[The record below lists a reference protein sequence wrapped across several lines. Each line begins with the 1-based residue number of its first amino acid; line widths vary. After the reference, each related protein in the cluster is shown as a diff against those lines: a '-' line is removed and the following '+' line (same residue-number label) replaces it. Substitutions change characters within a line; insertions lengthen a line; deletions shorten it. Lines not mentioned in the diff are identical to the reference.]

1 MVRFTLD
8 DVYQKFGM
16 TAEAAQLLET
26 QLGTMLLLIRGS
38 EEGLFFDPNTEI
50 AADLYRVVNRR
61 TLLGQLIKEMGDASQ
76 SLDTVETLL
85 SNALQER
92 NRLFHSFYRQHN
104 FRRNSEEGRAIMW
117 TDLDHI
123 HDTIIL
129 AYKAVMLIDGTDI
142 DALTKSDEHN
152 GPRDHVQI

>member
-1 MVRFTLD
+1 VPTLD

-26 QLGTMLLLIRGS
+26 QLGTMLLLIRGA
-38 EEGLFFDPNTEI
+38 EEGLIFDPNRKI
-50 AADLYRVVNRR
+50 AATDLYTVVNRR
-61 TLLGQLIKEMGDASQ
+61 TLGQLIKEMGNASQ
-76 SLDTVETLL
+76 SLDTVEMLL
-85 SNALQER
+85 SNALRDR
-92 NRLFHSFYRQHN
+92 NRLFHSFYREHN

-123 HDTIIL
+123 HDKIIL

-142 DALTKSDEHN
+142 DALIKSDEHN
-152 GPRDHVQI
+152 EPTGHVQI